1 MNVRDLNED
10 QIRQL
15 KESILLER
23 METDEEPS
31 WGELADVNTL
41 VSDEEVYDKYADIY
55 FVPEDFC
62 Y

>member
-10 QIRQL
+10 QMRQL
-15 KESILLER
+15 KESILLKKIG
-23 METDEEPS
+23 TDEEPS
-31 WGELADVNTL
+31 WGELADVNSL
-41 VSDEEVYDKYADIY
+41 VSDEEVYDELADIY